1 MAFRR
6 ISGYVDAIKS
16 TRQEIILS
24 NGKDEEETEQTDEE
38 VFPCESSRLTGHF
51 TSSRFY
57 E

>member
-6 ISGYVDAIKS
+6 ISGYVDAIKL

-24 NGKDEEETEQTDEE
+24 NGKDEEETKQTNEE
-38 VFPCESSRLTGHF
+38 VFSCESSRLTGHF
-51 TSSRFY
+51 TSSRLY